1 MKNSLAIALLFLA
14 ACTGDAPRAEASA
27 APTTSA
33 DRGRVVFLGTSLT
46 AGYGVGEE
54 KAFPA
59 RLQAKIDAAGLPF
72 TVVNAGVSGETSA
85 GGLRRIEW
93 VLQQPVDVLVVELGA
108 NDGLRGLP
116 VDAME
121 QNLDSLLTA
130 ARARYPDVSLVL
142 LGMEAPPNLGPAYAS
157 AFRRVFRD
165 LSARHDAAL
174 VPFLLDGVAAV
185 PSLNQA
191 DGIHPNEEGHE
202 RVADVV
208 WPSLERV
215 LEARQVQR

>member
-165 LSARHDAAL
+165 LAARHDAAL